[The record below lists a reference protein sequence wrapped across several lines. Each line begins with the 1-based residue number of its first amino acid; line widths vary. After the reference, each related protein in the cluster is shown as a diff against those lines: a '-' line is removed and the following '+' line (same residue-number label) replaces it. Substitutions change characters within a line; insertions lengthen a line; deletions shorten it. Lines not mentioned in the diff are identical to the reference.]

1 MTKLRLVKTNFTA
14 GEISPQLMARGDLR
28 AYENGAK
35 LLKNVAIQPTG
46 GLTRRQ
52 GTYYMDKALG
62 AGRLIGFEFNTEQT
76 YLLVL
81 THLKLSIY
89 RHGLLVTTLDSP
101 WTEEQITH
109 VTWTQ
114 SADTVLF
121 CHPDVAPQKLLR
133 QTDTSWTMN
142 AWQFS
147 KIVPGYAVHQPYYKF
162 QDDSVTMQASDL
174 GGTIT
179 LTCSAPYFQ
188 TAHINTTIRIAGKIV
203 EITSVQS
210 PTSASAV
217 TLQPLTTK
225 DATVDWE
232 EQCFSPLRGYPICA
246 VFHQDRLVIGGSR
259 DLPNR
264 LWFSCSGDLW
274 NFNKGTG
281 LDSESIEFGLFS
293 DQINAICALFSG
305 RHLQVFTSGAEWI
318 VTGSPLTPTN
328 IQLNRQTRIGSPLYR
343 YIPPV
348 DVDGATLFVGKTGQ
362 ELREFLYTDMEQA
375 YQANDLA
382 LVARHFIRNPIDQC
396 FDPVK
401 RILYLPMEN
410 GTMAALTIYRT
421 ENVFAWSRIETD
433 GHILS
438 IAVAGSRVYALIR
451 RNDDVMIEY
460 LDDNVLLDC
469 ALLGTSQHLS
479 TTWSGLDHLNNRDV
493 MVIADNAVIGIKHIQ
508 DNRLILDEPALSVTI
523 GLPYTH
529 IIEPLP
535 PGVLSIDGSGRA
547 IRMVRAVFRLLDTQS
562 LHIDSGTGLRPIPL
576 QRFYHN
582 VMDQMPPPFSGDITI
597 RSFGWSKDS
606 TKTLWRLEQNTP
618 LPCTILGVTME
629 LKVND

>member
-14 GEISPQLMARGDLR
+14 GEISPQLMGRGDLR

-35 LLKNVAIQPTG
+35 RLQNVAIQPTG

-52 GTYYMDKALG
+52 GTHYMDHALG
-62 AGRLIGFEFNTEQT
+62 TGRLITFEFNTEQT

-89 RHGLLVTTLDSP
+89 RHGLLLLTLDTP
-101 WTEEQITH
+101 WTSDQIKH

-121 CHPDVAPQKLLR
+121 CHPDVPPQKLLR
-133 QTDTSWTMN
+133 QSDTEWLLDQ
-142 AWQFS
+142 WQFS
-147 KIVPGYAVHQPYYKF
+147 QIGSSHAINQPYYKF
-162 QDDSVTMQASDL
+162 HADNVTMQASHVS
-174 GGTIT
+174 GHIT
-179 LTCSAPYFQ
+179 LTCSHDHFKPE
-188 TAHINTTIRIAGKIV
+188 HRNTSIRIGGKAVDIV
-203 EITSVQS
+203 TVNS
-210 PTSASAV
+210 PTSANAAV
-217 TLQPLTTK
+217 SQILSSTEP
-225 DATVDWE
+225 TVDWE
-232 EQCFSPLRGYPICA
+232 EQCFSPARGYPICA

-274 NFNKGTG
+274 NFDKGTG
-281 LDSESIEFGLFS
+281 LDSQSIEFGLFS
-293 DQINAICALFSG
+293 DQINTICALFSG

-328 IQLNRQTRIGSPLYR
+328 IQLNRQTRIGSPLYA
-343 YIPPV
+343 YIPPT

-362 ELREFLYTDMEQA
+362 ELREFLYTDLEQA

-382 LVARHFIRNPIDQC
+382 LVARHFIHHPVDQC
-396 FDPVK
+396 FDPVQ
-401 RILYLPMEN
+401 RILYLPLQD

-433 GHILS
+433 GKFLS
-438 IAVAGSRVYALIR
+438 IAAAGSRVYALIQR
-451 RNDDVMIEY
+451 GDAVMIEY
-460 LDDNVLLDC
+460 FDPDILLDC
-469 ALLGTSQHLS
+469 ALSGQSDQPG
-479 TTWSGLDHLNNRDV
+479 TTWSGLDHLNHQDV
-493 MVIADNAVIGIKHIQ
+493 MVIADRNVIGIKHVLDGQIT
-508 DNRLILDEPALSVTI
+508 LDEPARHITA
-523 GLPYTH
+523 GLAYTH

-535 PGVLSIDGSGRA
+535 PSVLSLDGSGRT
-547 IRMVRAVFRLLDTQS
+547 IRMLRVVLRLLDTQAIQ
-562 LHIDSGTGLRPIPL
+562 IDSGNGLKPVPL
-576 QRFYHN
+576 QRFYDN
-582 VMDQMPPPFSGDITI
+582 IMDQVPPAFSGDISI

-606 TKTLWRLEQNTP
+606 TRPLWRLEQNTP